1 MLKILD
7 IFFIIFHTSLILF
20 NLFGW
25 IFRSTRKANLY
36 TLLITAGSWVFLGLI
51 VGTLGYCPLTDWH
64 FNILTKLGETDL
76 PVSYIKYLAD
86 RLTGI
91 SFDSALVDTFT
102 LWGLIIALLCSVFLN
117 FVDWRS
123 KKIKKSQTTST
134 N

>member
-36 TLLITAGSWVFLGLI
+36 TLLITAGSWVILGLI